1 MMNTYEQKQELESVI
16 IEHIPLIKRIVS
28 RINLKQTEYERE
40 DLLHIGVLGLIEAYK
55 RYDAKKGVPFEHF
68 AKWRI
73 KGSIIDELRKNGRL
87 SRGKMDRINEYYR
100 VQNELQQKLQREP
113 AAEEICRAMSVTR
126 EELYEIQDNIHYL
139 SQYSLEDVLFAGQE
153 GEYKLMDIIED
164 KETPAPDER
173 VLEKERKEILAQA
186 VEKLTEREQLVLSL
200 YYEEELTLREIAEVL
215 GVTLSRVSQIHGQIL
230 GKLRRLMENA

>member
-113 AAEEICRAMSVTR
+113 GQRNLLGYVSYPKSCMKFRIIFIIFPSILWRMFVCRTGRSIAHGYYR
-126 EELYEIQDNIHYL
+126 
-139 SQYSLEDVLFAGQE
+139 
-153 GEYKLMDIIED
+153 D
-164 KETPAPDER
+164 KETHRMR
-173 VLEKERKEILAQA
+173 VLEKERKEILAQQ
-186 VEKLTEREQLVLSL
+186 EKLTEREHGINLIINSFQQDRSSL
-200 YYEEELTLREIAEVL
+200 GDPAQGFTDSRTNPGKIEEAN
-215 GVTLSRVSQIHGQIL
+215 
-230 GKLRRLMENA
+230 GKRIGRM